1 MSPSNFNRSLFFVLP
16 AAWWAG
22 VRLTEQSSVSAT
34 ASVKLSYWSKNPF
47 KSIFWAVQGMA
58 AELSTGVLVMAAI
71 KKSGKTISMLV
82 LNNSANFS
90 KKAKGRINF
99 TCNDGEAMAQAIAK
113 AVASGEGQTCWMT
126 AVGTD
131 AQGDVVSTFKFEWT
145 VKVK

>member
-1 MSPSNFNRSLFFVLP
+1 MSPSKFNRSLFFVLP

-22 VRLTEQSSVSAT
+22 VRVTKQSVRAAT
-34 ASVKLSYWSKNPF
+34 TSVKLSYWSKNPF

-58 AELSTGVLVMAAI
+58 AELSTGVLVIAAI
-71 KKSGKTISMLV
+71 EKSGKSISMLV

-90 KKAKGRINF
+90 KKAKGRVHF
-99 TCNDGEAMAQAIAK
+99 YCKDGEAIAK
-113 AVASGEGQTCWMT
+113 VIQKAVETGTGQTCWMT